1 MLSTYN
7 CIYIGYNG
15 TSTYTSTNTHT
26 YRSTHIY
33 INTPHIPLHKINNK
47 YKIII
52 TWDHQIVTLGSI
64 PITPN
69 PTINNIIKTKK
80 KKRKKLRK
88 GDIQISKQFTG
99 NIIPIT
105 IRENMYGN
113 MFKYE

>member
-26 YRSTHIY
+26 HRSTHIY

-47 YKIII
+47 YK
-52 TWDHQIVTLGSI
+52 I

-105 IRENMYGN
+105 VRENMCSN